1 MKVVMLKEGM
11 ERTGEYINRL
21 CTAKENGLID
31 IDAYIPTA
39 TDILFLLEL
48 IKKAKVT
55 ANGYVIVQGIMFIR
69 GQDYELE
76 QDGIDAKVNELKRLK
91 DRYIIPN
98 VVMSFDDR
106 STNDYYGRMEAI
118 INNRIGQLLNEEAND
133 NSYIYN
139 GKLTKI

>member
-98 VVMSFDDR
+98 VVTSFEDG
-106 STNDYYGRMEAI
+106 SMNDYGRMETI

>member
-31 IDAYIPTA
+31 IDAIPTA
-39 TDILFLLEL
+39 TDILLEL

-55 ANGYVIVQGIMFIR
+55 ANGYVIVQGIMFIK

-76 QDGIDAKVNELKRLK
+76 ADEFDLAVNELKKVKGYINKLSIV
-91 DRYIIPN
+91 DYESGDDYIIGKQ
-98 VVMSFDDR
+98 VESF
-106 STNDYYGRMEAI
+106 
-118 INNRIGQLLNEEAND
+118 INKRIKELSDIDKELD
-133 NSYIYN
+133 NGYIYN
-139 GKLTKI
+139 GELKILENI